1 MHCNCHEHNIIVS
14 YNCVLQCSSGI
25 EASQS
30 GTMEQSATV
39 QGRGL
44 YGLGWGALVAG
55 LYCLPTLLD
64 DEHSGDGDDGDHGDH
79 GGDGDDYGDPA
90 GDGEQGGDKSCKDD
104 VSTELKNEID
114 DL

>member
-1 MHCNCHEHNIIVS
+1 
-14 YNCVLQCSSGI
+14 
-25 EASQS
+25 
-30 GTMEQSATV
+30 MEQSATV

-64 DEHSGDGDDGDHGDH
+64 DEHSGDG
-79 GGDGDDYGDPA
+79 
-90 GDGEQGGDKSCKDD
+90 GDGEQGVDKSCKD

>member
-1 MHCNCHEHNIIVS
+1 MHYNRHEHNIIVS

-25 EASQS
+25 EASQR
-30 GTMEQSATV
+30 GMMEQSATV

-64 DEHSGDGDDGDHGDH
+64 DEHSGDG
-79 GGDGDDYGDPA
+79 GDGMIM
-90 GDGEQGGDKSCKDD
+90 
-104 VSTELKNEID
+104 VSLVVMMNRVVIRVARMSR
-114 DL
+114 LS

>member
-1 MHCNCHEHNIIVS
+1 
-14 YNCVLQCSSGI
+14 
-25 EASQS
+25 
-30 GTMEQSATV
+30 MEQSATV

-64 DEHSGDGDDGDHGDH
+64 DEHSGDGDDGDHGEP
-79 GGDGDDYGDPA
+79 G
-90 GDGEQGGDKSCKDD
+90 GDGEQGGDKSCKD